1 MTSSR
6 VKPIILL
13 VIAVG
18 VGSALVGST
27 AMQFFLPED
36 TATQQLGLEV
46 KCEKIAQE
54 GFKVQI
60 KYSEIDF
67 DRMPKEDAD
76 KLRYLDDLWIR
87 ECVSDLSLEKISQ
100 IAKKVEDEYYSGE

>member
-1 MTSSR
+1 

-18 VGSALVGST
+18 VGSALAGSM
-27 AMQFFLPED
+27 ALQFFSPVAEPSS
-36 TATQQLGLEV
+36 QLGLEER
-46 KCEKIAQE
+46 CEKIAQE
-54 GFKVQI
+54 GFKVQV

-67 DRMPKEDAD
+67 DRIPKEDAD
-76 KLRYLDDLWIR
+76 KLRYLDDLWIND
-87 ECVSDLSLEKISQ
+87 CVSSLPLEKISQ

>member
-1 MTSSR
+1 M
-6 VKPIILL
+6 KPIIFL

-18 VGSALVGST
+18 VGSALVGSM
-27 AMQFFLPED
+27 ALQFFSPVD
-36 TATQQLGLEV
+36 NSTQQLGLEE

-54 GFKVQI
+54 GFKVQV

-87 ECVSDLSLEKISQ
+87 DCVSNLSLEKISQ

>member
-1 MTSSR
+1 M
-6 VKPIILL
+6 KPIIIL

-18 VGSALVGST
+18 IGSVLVGSI
-27 AMQFFLPED
+27 AFQFITPAD
-36 TATQQLGLEV
+36 NSPQQLRLEE

-54 GFKVQI
+54 GFKVQV

-76 KLRYLDDLWIR
+76 TLKYLDDLWMR
-87 ECVSDLSLEKISQ
+87 DCVSNLSPETIVT
-100 IAKKVEDEYYSGE
+100 IANKVQDEYYSGE